1 MKKNAP
7 DNHRYL
13 DGDSGPLPLW
23 VKNLSFVG
31 KIPEGAT
38 ALKAAT
44 YATALTNGQN
54 ACQNLCLSPFNLL
67 SACIFS

>member
-23 VKNLSFVG
+23 VKNLSFVE
-31 KIPEGAT
+31 KIPKVANALQQQIMHSSCHRCHRRTPGA
-38 ALKAAT
+38 LI
-44 YATALTNGQN
+44 LNH
-54 ACQNLCLSPFNLL
+54 L
-67 SACIFS
+67 